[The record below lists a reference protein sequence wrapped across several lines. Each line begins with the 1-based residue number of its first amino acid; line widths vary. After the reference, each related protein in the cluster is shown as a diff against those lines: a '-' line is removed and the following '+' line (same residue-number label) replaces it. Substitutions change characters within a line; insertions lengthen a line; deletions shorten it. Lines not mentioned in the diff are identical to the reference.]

1 MSLDKFIFYLEIAL
15 ADPKDSKVYAFENI
29 SHVPTSKLIE
39 IFEIDLNIDPHISEG
54 YFLTKDR
61 YQQHKSYLDK
71 EIGALNFDVFEYS
84 LRLYATDN
92 IGIRRLYKE
101 NPLE

>member
-1 MSLDKFIFYLEIAL
+1 MSSGKFIFYLEIAL
-15 ADPKDSKVYAFENI
+15 ADATDSKIYAFENI
-29 SHVPTSKLIE
+29 SHIPTSKLIE
-39 IFEIDLNIDPHISEG
+39 IFEIDLKSDPRISES
-54 YFLTKDR
+54 YFLTKAK

-84 LRLYATDN
+84 LRLYTTDDS
-92 IGIRRLYKE
+92 GIRRLYKE